1 MDIDRGVTETFA
13 RYLAAYRAG
22 DAAGCAACY
31 LPEGTVYSPYAP
43 PALGRSAIAELH
55 QAWTAGGAAHKT
67 LDLIEIGG
75 AGGLAWCLARF
86 AEGDA
91 TDEGWSVNVLEV
103 QDDGRWLIRI
113 SSLNAAE

>member
-13 RYLAAYRAG
+13 RYLAAYRSG
-22 DAAGCAACY
+22 DADGCAACY
-31 LPEGTVYSPYAP
+31 LPNGAIYSPYAP

-55 QAWTAGGAAHKT
+55 RAWTAGGAAGKT

-75 AGGLAWCLARF
+75 AGGLAWCRARF
-86 AEGDA
+86 AEGHA
-91 TDEGWSVNVLEV
+91 TDAGWSLNVLER